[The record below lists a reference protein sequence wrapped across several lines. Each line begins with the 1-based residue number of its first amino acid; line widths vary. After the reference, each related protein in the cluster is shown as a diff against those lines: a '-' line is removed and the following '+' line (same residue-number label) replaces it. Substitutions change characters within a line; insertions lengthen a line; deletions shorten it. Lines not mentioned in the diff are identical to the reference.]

1 MSLHSRQRSTIS
13 RASRNLSEMSV
24 TSKKSTK
31 LINASLEHVHT
42 FGMAN
47 THKGRY
53 DLEKIDNQ
61 YDNLLDTK
69 KKISKTTSG
78 KLDPAKPFEDSTISV
93 NITLQK
99 PEPTL
104 SKYKEHKGTNS
115 ENIKS
120 PDESPEERKSRGS
133 HKGHSKSVL
142 VGKDGEESKDK
153 LESQTEKQS

>member
-78 KLDPAKPFEDSTISV
+78 KLDPAKPFEDLLRELPEGRSV
-93 NITLQK
+93 DCTSIRRQ
-99 PEPTL
+99 
-104 SKYKEHKGTNS
+104 
-115 ENIKS
+115 
-120 PDESPEERKSRGS
+120 
-133 HKGHSKSVL
+133 
-142 VGKDGEESKDK
+142 
-153 LESQTEKQS
+153 SQSF